1 MKKSNPKKVR
11 QIILRKPVTKG
22 LYRGFEA
29 EGWADR
35 LTGVC
40 ERTAA
45 LYRENAEAP
54 KALKTHLKQLLPMIA
69 FYEAARQAAGSR
81 EAALAFFERY
91 AFTELT
97 KMIGCI
103 RPFMKLGLYRLVPVI
118 CEPMLDKLFGRA
130 AGFDYR
136 RVPDAPPF
144 AVDMLRCP
152 YVDTCARYGC
162 PELTRFACEADDITY
177 GSLHP
182 KLVWQRTQTLG
193 KGGSCCDF
201 RLYIDKEKRK

>member
-1 MKKSNPKKVR
+1 MKNISIERVR
-11 QIILRKPVTKG
+11 RTVLRKPVTKG
-22 LYRGFEA
+22 LYKGFEA
-29 EGWADR
+29 EGWSER
-35 LTGVC
+35 LPAVW

-45 LYRENAEAP
+45 LYRENADAP
-54 KALKTHLKQLLPMIA
+54 KALKTHLMQLLPMIA
-69 FYEAARQAAGSR
+69 FYEAAIQATGSK
-81 EAALAFFERY
+81 EAALAFFEKH

-97 KMIGCI
+97 GMIGRI